1 MDYDLVSK
9 MRVEEL
15 KNFLRQRG
23 FRITGRK
30 EELVARVFAAAE
42 NNVQPVINAEE
53 VERQI
58 KVDYEKKLKIDS
70 IRIPDPFKIPQGWQN
85 EEEGIIFWPMLCI
98 QTFLII

>member
-23 FRITGRK
+23 LRITGRK

-42 NNVQPVINAEE
+42 NNIQPVIN
-53 VERQI
+53 
-58 KVDYEKKLKIDS
+58 
-70 IRIPDPFKIPQGWQN
+70 
-85 EEEGIIFWPMLCI
+85 I
-98 QTFLII
+98 QFV